1 MPLFATILAVSLVS
15 LYTAGF
21 ATILICD
28 DNDKQSSKPE
38 EETEELLGER
48 EDEKDKFLE
57 KRKEDAEPEVLR
69 NPLPPRALPTIAGSS
84 AQAR

>member
-28 DNDKQSSKPE
+28 DNDKQASKPD
-38 EETEELLGER
+38 ETEELLGER
-48 EDEKDKFLE
+48 EDEKDEFLE
-57 KRKEDAEPEVLR
+57 KRKEDADPEVLR
-69 NPLPPRALPTIAGSS
+69 TPLTRALPTAAGSS